1 MDTYSKN
8 KQGYL
13 GADSESGQDLAEYA
27 VFLGLIA
34 LVVLVA
40 ITILGSNLSQI
51 FTILATAIESW
62 L

>member
-1 MDTYSKN
+1 MFNSLKVI
-8 KQGYL
+8 QGYP
-13 GADSESGQDLAEYA
+13 GVESESGQDLAEYA
-27 VFLGLIA
+27 VFIGLIA

-51 FTILATAIESW
+51 FTILATEIQNW

>member
-1 MDTYSKN
+1 MFNSSKDI
-8 KQGYL
+8 QGYQ
-13 GADSESGQDLAEYA
+13 GIESESGQDLAEYA
-27 VFLGLIA
+27 VFIGLIA

-51 FTILATAIESW
+51 FTILATEIQNW